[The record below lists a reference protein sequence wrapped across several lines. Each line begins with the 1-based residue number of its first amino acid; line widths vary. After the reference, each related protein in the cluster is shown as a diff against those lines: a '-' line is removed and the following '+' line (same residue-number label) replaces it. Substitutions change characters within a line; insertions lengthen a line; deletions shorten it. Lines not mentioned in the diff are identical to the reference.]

1 MTSASA
7 PTDATVVIGGG
18 FGGMSAIQT
27 LRHRHPDIPVVLIEP
42 RERFV
47 FQPLLYELL
56 SGELQPWEVA
66 PGFSQLTASLGVSW
80 LKDSVIGVNTQQR
93 TLTMASGLTLRFRQL
108 LITAG
113 SERNDYGTP
122 GVRDHSLSFRDD
134 HDVRVLRERIEA
146 LKQRSSDAAMVIVGA
161 GATGVELAC
170 KLADL
175 LDGAAA
181 LHLIEMGGTILPNST
196 AFNREQAVVALERR
210 NITVHLNTAV
220 TNVQNDQVVVQPG
233 AAIRHQGLIWTA
245 GSQAVSIPIEP
256 GPRIERGRL
265 SIESTLRLIGEEAV
279 FAIGDIST
287 CSEERWPATAQVAM
301 QQGEAAATALAS
313 ERHGGPLQPFQFVDR
328 GEMLSLGLGDA
339 TLTGMGLTL
348 SGPIAFQ
355 IRRATYLTRLPG
367 ASLGLRSAGA
377 WLLGR

>member
-1 MTSASA
+1 MTSAPAS
-7 PTDATVVIGGG
+7 TEATVVIGGG

-56 SGELQPWEVA
+56 SGELQSWEVA
-66 PGFSQLTASLGVSW
+66 PELNQLTAAWGVSW
-80 LKDSVIGVNTQQR
+80 LQDRVVRIDTRQR
-93 TLTMASGLTLRFRQL
+93 SLTLASGRSLPWRQL

-113 SERNDYGTP
+113 SQCNDYGIP
-122 GVRDHSLSFRDD
+122 GVREHSLSFRDD
-134 HDVRVLRERIEA
+134 HDVQLLRQRIA
-146 LKQRSSDAAMVIVGA
+146 TLKQRSGDAALVIVGA

-181 LHLIEMGGTILPNST
+181 LHLIERGTTILPSST
-196 AFNREQAVVALERR
+196 AFNRERANVALERR

-220 TNVQNDQVVVQPG
+220 SAVQKDQVMLQPG
-233 AAIRHQGLIWTA
+233 GVLRHQGLIWTA
-245 GSQAVSIPIEP
+245 GSQAVSIPIQP
-256 GPRIERGRL
+256 APPLDRGRF
-265 SIESTLRLIGEEAV
+265 SIDANLQVEGQEAV
-279 FAIGDIST
+279 FAIGDISS

-301 QQGEAAATALAS
+301 QQGVAAADALAA
-313 ERHGGPLQPFQFVDR
+313 ERRGNPPQPFQFVDR
-328 GEMLSLGLGDA
+328 GEMLSLGVGDA
-339 TLTGMGLTL
+339 ALTGMGVTL
-348 SGPIAFQ
+348 AGPIAFQ